1 MPTGY
6 TANIGDK
13 DITFKQF
20 VWSCARNFGAL
31 VMMRDDPIDAEIP
44 EEFKPS
50 NYHKESL
57 EKAYRELKDL
67 DQISEK
73 EATLKAIE
81 ECNEKNK
88 QEKEHEKKKLVLK
101 NKYLAMLEK
110 VKAWNPPSPDHE
122 NLKKFMISQIEQS
135 IDFDC
140 KIYPSEINSPLSGK
154 KWLEG
159 KRKELLWEIEYHTK
173 EDHEECERV
182 AGRNLWLKQLRES
195 LKGEP

>member
-6 TANIGDK
+6 TADIGDK

-20 VWSCARNFGAL
+20 VWSCARNFDAL

-50 NYHKESL
+50 NYDKESL

-81 ECNEKNK
+81 ECNKKNK
-88 QEKEHEKKKLVLK
+88 QEKEYEEKKLVLK
-101 NKYLAMLEK
+101 NKYLFMLEK

-122 NLKKFMISQIEQS
+122 NLKKFMISQIEES

-140 KIYPSEINSPLSGK
+140 KVYFNKTNTPLSGK
-154 KWLEG
+154 DWLKE
-159 KRKELLWEIEYHTK
+159 KRDHILWEIEYHTK
-173 EDHEECERV
+173 EDREECERV

>member
-31 VMMRDDPIDAEIP
+31 VMMRDDPNDAEIP

-73 EATLKAIE
+73 EATLKSIE

-88 QEKEHEKKKLVLK
+88 QEKEYEKKKLILK

-122 NLKKFMISQIEQS
+122 NLKKFMISQIEES

-140 KIYPSEINSPLSGK
+140 KVYPNKTNMPLSGK
-154 KWLEG
+154 DWLKE
-159 KRKELLWEIEYHTK
+159 KRDHILWEIEYHTK
-173 EDHEECERV
+173 EDREECERV